1 MFLFL
6 QDFLTI
12 DFFNAAWFFTMEPLK
27 NNVFIFVITLVII
40 YIMKSKVSFL

>member
-1 MFLFL
+1 
-6 QDFLTI
+6 
-12 DFFNAAWFFTMEPLK
+12 MEPLE